1 MPKQHDTA
9 QLARWQIQPVT
20 HVVFTSV
27 LMEHVGLGQRSYS
40 TLGPVS
46 AWVGDRLR
54 TGKLPRRRT
63 RHPGLLSQSQSSVA
77 GWNEYPAKAGEVN
90 RHIVW
95 YTSPYSRPHSVVLVP
110 GYIDWLEKISADLW
124 GSSSAYE
131 ACSQRCAIQNHCYN
145 TLLYFSSGLQTF
157 GQQIMRVTGRLW
169 VRKSP
174 MQYLRSC

>member
-27 LMEHVGLGQRSYS
+27 LMEHVGLDQRSYS

-63 RHPGLLSQSQSSVA
+63 RHPGLLSPSQPFVA
-77 GWNEYPAKAGEVN
+77 GWNEYPAKAGGVN

-110 GYIDWLEKISADLW
+110 DYIDWLEKINADLW
-124 GSSSAYE
+124 GSSSMLATM
-131 ACSQRCAIQNHCYN
+131 CH
-145 TLLYFSSGLQTF
+145 TKPLLQYFTF
-157 GQQIMRVTGRLW
+157 LLGYRHLDNKSCVWQDVCEKVT
-169 VRKSP
+169 
-174 MQYLRSC
+174 